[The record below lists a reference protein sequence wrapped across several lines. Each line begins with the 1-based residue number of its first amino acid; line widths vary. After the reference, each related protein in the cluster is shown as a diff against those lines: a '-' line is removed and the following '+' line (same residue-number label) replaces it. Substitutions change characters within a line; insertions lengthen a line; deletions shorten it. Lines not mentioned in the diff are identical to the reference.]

1 VEGRTLSHYRILER
15 IGAGGMGVVYRARD
29 ERLQRDVAL
38 KLLPPETV
46 SDESARRRARSEAV
60 LLSQLNHPNVAT
72 IYDFDSDGETSFL
85 VLEFLPG
92 EGLDQRL
99 TRGPL
104 EEAEALRIGI
114 AVADGLAAAH
124 ARGVVHRD
132 LKPANLRVLPD
143 GRIKVL
149 DFGLARLAGG
159 GGDHS
164 IAVTQSVAGEV
175 IAGTMAY
182 MPPEVIAGQI
192 GDERSDLYALG
203 VVLYEMVAG
212 RRPFEATSPV
222 ALMYAVLNQP
232 PAVLRSL
239 RPDVSAAY
247 ESLVLRAI
255 DRDPARRPAS
265 AAAMRDELASVAA
278 GRTEAPTEAPVTVRS
293 LVVLPLENLSG
304 DPAQEF
310 FSDGMTDA
318 LISGLAQIRG
328 LRVISRTSAM
338 RYKGARKPLAEIAAE
353 LRIDAAIEGSI
364 VRSRDRVRINAQ
376 LVHAATDTTV
386 WAQSYERD
394 VSDVLALQAE
404 VAQAVAQEIR
414 AAVQPGTAPS
424 PQLVMT
430 GAAGSVRRLKPETLD
445 LYLRGVQ
452 SWHGRTEDGL
462 RRSAE
467 CFEQVVRI
475 EPDWSPAHAGLAQAL
490 GLSAFYGYLPPRE
503 AFPRARA
510 AAERALAL
518 DDTLGDAHTVMAY
531 ILHYHDWKRA
541 EAERFY
547 RRGLELSPGS
557 AVARMWY
564 TNLLAA
570 SGRFEEA
577 RALSREALALDPLAP
592 IIQILPG
599 WLSFFA
605 RDFERAAVEVERGRE
620 LNPGF
625 WWSQVWTAW
634 IQLALGNPHGA
645 LAVMEQVIGSLET
658 PPEEVIAALATTAA
672 AAGDPS
678 RARAL
683 LDDLDRVGQRRYI
696 SGYFHA
702 VAYGVLGDMDEAFK
716 RLRQAIAGRSHHLMW
731 IDVDTRIDPLR
742 TDQRFEDVRREVGLT
757 S

>member
-1 VEGRTLSHYRILER
+1 
-15 IGAGGMGVVYRARD
+15 MGVVYRARD

-132 LKPANLRVLPD
+132 LKPANLRALPD

-278 GRTEAPTEAPVTVRS
+278 GRTEAPIEAPVTVRS

-414 AAVQPGTAPS
+414 AAVQPGAAPS
-424 PQLVMT
+424 PQLVVT
-430 GAAGSVRRLKPETLD
+430 GAAGSVRRLKP
-445 LYLRGVQ
+445 
-452 SWHGRTEDGL
+452 
-462 RRSAE
+462 
-467 CFEQVVRI
+467 
-475 EPDWSPAHAGLAQAL
+475 
-490 GLSAFYGYLPPRE
+490 
-503 AFPRARA
+503 
-510 AAERALAL
+510 
-518 DDTLGDAHTVMAY
+518 
-531 ILHYHDWKRA
+531 
-541 EAERFY
+541 
-547 RRGLELSPGS
+547 
-557 AVARMWY
+557 
-564 TNLLAA
+564 
-570 SGRFEEA
+570 
-577 RALSREALALDPLAP
+577 
-592 IIQILPG
+592 
-599 WLSFFA
+599 
-605 RDFERAAVEVERGRE
+605 
-620 LNPGF
+620 
-625 WWSQVWTAW
+625 
-634 IQLALGNPHGA
+634 
-645 LAVMEQVIGSLET
+645 
-658 PPEEVIAALATTAA
+658 
-672 AAGDPS
+672 
-678 RARAL
+678 
-683 LDDLDRVGQRRYI
+683 
-696 SGYFHA
+696 
-702 VAYGVLGDMDEAFK
+702 
-716 RLRQAIAGRSHHLMW
+716 
-731 IDVDTRIDPLR
+731 
-742 TDQRFEDVRREVGLT
+742 
-757 S
+757 